1 MYLGNLE
8 IQKFSIMGGGESKN
22 SQLLKYGGLLS
33 EAERE
38 TLRTVFSN
46 IAGDSEASTIS
57 LQQFRVNIKTSN
69 FRLCIITADI
79 VD

>member
-57 LQQFRVNIKTSN
+57 LQQFKVNIKTSN
-69 FRLCIITADI
+69 FRLCIITADL